1 MYKNLITK
9 NNVLIITFFVF
20 IYTYFSK
27 ISYQLGHIDEINY
40 LSDSLL
46 LFEGMLPSSKHA
58 PSGISTWIGTLI
70 VFFDLVFRSF
80 FIETVNSILDFFKV
94 IDKVI
99 YFHYSNL
106 IYIKLSLF
114 LLNSILLVY
123 LFTLDNK
130 KIFFAVFLFVFTSPL
145 YIETILTGKPF
156 LTAAIFF
163 SISLFLKKKNY
174 LLSLIFLALAISE
187 KWEYILLINFIC
199 YDENKKTKIKDYLI
213 VLLIFSAISP
223 WFIISLL
230 QNIKIQ
236 LSYILWNSAA
246 FDNSVFSFF
255 TIISLITYMV
265 IQFFLN
271 FVQIKKVR
279 FFLFVILILNFIY
292 LVFVAEYYIRWFIP
306 IFIIIIYE
314 ISENNLIKNNLPIF
328 ILALI
333 SILFQIKFNLN
344 NFPSNSDWTEFEEKS
359 NKTIFIVGDS
369 LLNEK
374 NNYKK
379 YFNIRDQ
386 KLNKNNIKN
395 IGFFKNYEAP
405 IAFSES
411 SLIEKSY
418 LRRFEYLQ
426 KYSLGGKTK
435 YLYHSHG
442 VNMPIDFICNLNP
455 DDKKNIIVIRK
466 VPSNSLYQNFFS
478 IQKDKFSQYKFETCK

>member
-1 MYKNLITK
+1 MDKNLITK
-9 NNVLIITFFVF
+9 NKVLIITFFVF

-46 LFEGMLPSSKHA
+46 LFEGMIPSSKHA
-58 PSGISTWIGTLI
+58 PSGISTWIGTFIIFL
-70 VFFDLVFRSF
+70 DLLFRSL
-80 FIETVNSILDFFKV
+80 FIESVSSILDFFKV
-94 IDKVI
+94 IDKVL

-106 IYIKLSLF
+106 IFIKLSLF

-130 KIFFAVFLFVFTSPL
+130 KIFFVLFLFVFTSPL

-199 YDENKKTKIKDYLI
+199 YEKNKKIKIKDYLT

-236 LSYILWNSAA
+236 LNYILWNSVA
-246 FDNSVFSFF
+246 FEASIFSLLIF
-255 TIISLITYMV
+255 ISLITYIV
-265 IQFFLN
+265 TQFILN
-271 FVQIKKVR
+271 FIQIKKIR
-279 FFLFVILILNFIY
+279 FLLFLVLILNFIY

-306 IFIIIIYE
+306 LFIILIYE
-314 ISENNLIKNNLPIF
+314 LSENNLIKNNIPIF

-333 SILFQIKFNLN
+333 TILFQIKFNLN
-344 NFPSNSDWTEFEEKS
+344 NFPSNSDWIEIEEKS
-359 NKTIFIVGDS
+359 NKSIFIVGDS
-369 LLNEK
+369 LLKEK

-379 YFNIRDQ
+379 YFNIRNKQ
-386 KLNKNNIKN
+386 LNKKN
-395 IGFFKNYEAP
+395 VKNVGFFKDSEAP

-426 KYSLGGKTK
+426 KYSYGEKEK
-435 YLYHSHG
+435 YLYHISG
-442 VNMPIDFICNLNP
+442 VNMSIDFLCNLNP
-455 DDKKNIIVIRK
+455 DDKKNILIIRK
-466 VPSNSLYQNFFS
+466 VASSPYKNLYS
-478 IQKDKFSQYKFETCK
+478 IKKDKFSDYKFETCE

>member
-1 MYKNLITK
+1 MDKNLITK
-9 NNVLIITFFVF
+9 NKVLIITFFVF

-46 LFEGMLPSSKHA
+46 LFEGMIPSSKHA
-58 PSGISTWIGTLI
+58 PSGISTWIGTFIIFL
-70 VFFDLVFRSF
+70 DLLFRSL
-80 FIETVNSILDFFKV
+80 FIESVSSILDFFKV
-94 IDKVI
+94 IDKVL

-106 IYIKLSLF
+106 IFIKLSLF

-123 LFTLDNK
+123 LFILDNK
-130 KIFFAVFLFVFTSPL
+130 KIFFVLFLFIFTSPL

-199 YDENKKTKIKDYLI
+199 YEKNKKIKIKDYLT

-236 LSYILWNSAA
+236 LNYILWNSVA
-246 FDNSVFSFF
+246 FEASIFSLLIF
-255 TIISLITYMV
+255 ISLITYIV
-265 IQFFLN
+265 TQFILN
-271 FVQIKKVR
+271 FIQIKKIR
-279 FFLFVILILNFIY
+279 FLLFLVLILNFIY

-306 IFIIIIYE
+306 LFIILIYE
-314 ISENNLIKNNLPIF
+314 LSENNLIKNNIPIF

-333 SILFQIKFNLN
+333 TILFQIKFNLN
-344 NFPSNSDWTEFEEKS
+344 NFPSNSDWIEIEEKS
-359 NKTIFIVGDS
+359 NKSIFIVGES
-369 LLNEK
+369 LLKEK

-379 YFNIRDQ
+379 YFNIRNKQ
-386 KLNKNNIKN
+386 LNKKN
-395 IGFFKNYEAP
+395 VKNVGFFKDSEAP

-426 KYSLGGKTK
+426 KYSYGEKEK
-435 YLYHSHG
+435 YLYHISG
-442 VNMPIDFICNLNP
+442 VNMSIDFLCNLNP
-455 DDKKNIIVIRK
+455 DDKKNILIIRRVASSPYK
-466 VPSNSLYQNFFS
+466 NLYS
-478 IQKDKFSQYKFETCK
+478 IKKDKFSDYKFETCE

>member
-1 MYKNLITK
+1 MDKNLITK
-9 NNVLIITFFVF
+9 NKVLIITFFVF

-46 LFEGMLPSSKHA
+46 LFEGMIPSSKHA
-58 PSGISTWIGTLI
+58 PSGISTWIGTFIIFL
-70 VFFDLVFRSF
+70 DLLFRSL
-80 FIETVNSILDFFKV
+80 FIESVSSILDFFKV
-94 IDKVI
+94 IDKVL

-106 IYIKLSLF
+106 IFIKLSLF

-130 KIFFAVFLFVFTSPL
+130 KIFFVLFLFIFTSPL

-199 YDENKKTKIKDYLI
+199 YEKNKKIKIKDYLT

-236 LSYILWNSAA
+236 LNYILWNSVA
-246 FDNSVFSFF
+246 FEASIFSLLIF
-255 TIISLITYMV
+255 ISLITYIV
-265 IQFFLN
+265 TQFILN
-271 FVQIKKVR
+271 FIQIKKIR
-279 FFLFVILILNFIY
+279 FLLFLVLILNFIY

-306 IFIIIIYE
+306 LFIILIYE
-314 ISENNLIKNNLPIF
+314 LSENNLIKNNIPIF

-333 SILFQIKFNLN
+333 TILFQIKFNLN
-344 NFPSNSDWTEFEEKS
+344 NFPSNSDWIEIEEKS
-359 NKTIFIVGDS
+359 NKSIFIVGDS
-369 LLNEK
+369 LLKEK

-379 YFNIRDQ
+379 YFNIRNKQ
-386 KLNKNNIKN
+386 LNKKN
-395 IGFFKNYEAP
+395 VKNVGFFKDSEAP

-426 KYSLGGKTK
+426 KYSYGEKEK
-435 YLYHSHG
+435 YLYHISG
-442 VNMPIDFICNLNP
+442 VNMSIDFLCNLNP
-455 DDKKNIIVIRK
+455 DDKKNILIIRR
-466 VPSNSLYQNFFS
+466 VASSLYKNLYS
-478 IQKDKFSQYKFETCK
+478 IKKDKFSDYKFETCE

>member
-1 MYKNLITK
+1 MDKNLITK
-9 NNVLIITFFVF
+9 NKVLIITFFVF

-46 LFEGMLPSSKHA
+46 LFEGMIPSSKHA
-58 PSGISTWIGTLI
+58 PSGISTWIGTFIIFL
-70 VFFDLVFRSF
+70 DLLFRSL
-80 FIETVNSILDFFKV
+80 FIESVSSILDFFKV
-94 IDKVI
+94 IDKVL

-106 IYIKLSLF
+106 IFIKLSLF

-130 KIFFAVFLFVFTSPL
+130 KIFFVLFLFIFTSPL

-199 YDENKKTKIKDYLI
+199 YEKNKKIKIKDYLT

-236 LSYILWNSAA
+236 LNYILWNSVA
-246 FDNSVFSFF
+246 FEASIFSLLIF
-255 TIISLITYMV
+255 ISLITYIV
-265 IQFFLN
+265 TQFILN
-271 FVQIKKVR
+271 FIQIKKIR
-279 FFLFVILILNFIY
+279 FLLFLVLILNFIY

-306 IFIIIIYE
+306 LFIILIYE
-314 ISENNLIKNNLPIF
+314 LSENNLIKNNIPIF

-333 SILFQIKFNLN
+333 TILFQIKFNLN
-344 NFPSNSDWTEFEEKS
+344 NFPSNSDWIEIEEKS
-359 NKTIFIVGDS
+359 NKSIFIVGDS
-369 LLNEK
+369 LLKEK

-379 YFNIRDQ
+379 YFNIRNKQ
-386 KLNKNNIKN
+386 LNKKN
-395 IGFFKNYEAP
+395 VKNVGFFKDSEAP

-426 KYSLGGKTK
+426 KYSYGEKEK
-435 YLYHSHG
+435 YLYHISG
-442 VNMPIDFICNLNP
+442 VNMSIDFLCNLNP
-455 DDKKNIIVIRK
+455 DDKKNILIIRK
-466 VPSNSLYQNFFS
+466 VASSPYKNLYS
-478 IQKDKFSQYKFETCK
+478 IKKDKFSDYKFETCE

>member
-1 MYKNLITK
+1 MGKYLITK
-9 NNVLIITFFVF
+9 NNFLIITFFIF

-58 PSGISTWIGTLI
+58 PSGISTWIGTLV
-70 VFFDLVFRSF
+70 VFFDLAFRSLF
-80 FIETVNSILDFFKV
+80 AESVNSILDFFTV
-94 IDKVI
+94 VDKVI

-106 IYIKLSLF
+106 IFIKLSLF

-123 LFTLDNK
+123 LFNLDKK
-130 KIFFAVFLFVFTSPL
+130 KIFFVIFLFIFTSPF

-174 LLSLIFLALAISE
+174 LSSLIFLALAISE

-199 YDENKKTKIKDYLI
+199 YDKNKKTNIKDYLI
-213 VLLIFSAISP
+213 VLIIFSAISP

-236 LSYILWNSAA
+236 LNYILWNSAS
-246 FDNSVFSFF
+246 FEHSVFSFF
-255 TIISLITYMV
+255 IIISLITYIV
-265 IQFFLN
+265 IQFILN
-271 FVQIKKVR
+271 FVQIKKAR
-279 FFLFVILILNFIY
+279 FFLFLILFLNFLY

-306 IFIIIIYE
+306 LFIILIYE

-328 ILALI
+328 VLALI

-344 NFPSNSDWTEFEEKS
+344 NFPSNSDWIEFEEKS

-369 LLNEK
+369 LLKEK

-379 YFNIRDQ
+379 YFIIRDQ
-386 KLNKNNIKN
+386 QLNKNNVKN
-395 IGFFKNYEAP
+395 ISFFKNSEAP
-405 IAFSES
+405 IAFEES

-418 LRRFEYLQ
+418 LRRFEYLK
-426 KYSLGGKTK
+426 KYSLGGKAK
-435 YLYHSHG
+435 YLYHTNG
-442 VNMPIDFICNLNP
+442 VNMSIDFICNLNQA
-455 DDKKNIIVIRK
+455 DKKNILVIRK
-466 VPSNSLYQNFFS
+466 APSNSFYQNFFS
-478 IQKDKFSQYKFETCK
+478 IKKDKFSNYKFETCK